1 MSPDGAFG
9 KDTSRETDV
18 VKRFLAELEGRSDS
32 AAAPNATSNPHATSV
47 RSRRSNDT
55 FTMVPTAESKA
66 VRLPNRAERLAARQ
80 GVSPEPPRRV
90 YRDARD
96 LLPPL
101 EPPVFDPE
109 EDEAIYSQARQALIE
124 NPLGLIDRIRVMFQ
138 RGEKMRFALISVSA
152 MFWPFGALMVGSLWF
167 AGWTLAFFSLGADRM
182 WQTISQ
188 LLQYVG

>member
-1 MSPDGAFG
+1 MSTEGALG
-9 KDTSRETDV
+9 KGASNETDV
-18 VKRFLAELEGRSDS
+18 VRRFLAELEGRGDP
-32 AAAPNATSNPHATSV
+32 AASHSSGNAMLAPTSEN
-47 RSRRSNDT
+47 
-55 FTMVPTAESKA
+55 FTMVPTAESRA
-66 VRLPNRAERLAARQ
+66 VRLPNRAERLAERQ
-80 GVSPEPPRRV
+80 GISPEPPRRV

-124 NPLGLIDRIRVMFQ
+124 NPLGLVDRIRIMFQ
-138 RGEKMRFALISVSA
+138 RSEKMRFALISVSA

-188 LLQYVG
+188 LLQ